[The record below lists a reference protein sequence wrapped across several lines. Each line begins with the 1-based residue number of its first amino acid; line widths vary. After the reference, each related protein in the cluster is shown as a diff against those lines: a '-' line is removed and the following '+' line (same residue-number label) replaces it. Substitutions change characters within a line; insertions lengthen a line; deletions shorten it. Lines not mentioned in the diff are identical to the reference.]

1 MLRRRPSIRQHTSA
15 FVSFTAAAYAS
26 FTTCSEAVILLAHC
40 FVARLSG
47 FTASFTTS
55 LYYELYYL
63 Q

>member
-1 MLRRRPSIRQHTSA
+1 
-15 FVSFTAAAYAS
+15 VSFTAAAYAS